1 MTCLLLIFNINRFL
15 RNLYRQL
22 PGFDLIWWTLTMGQ
36 QPWRCLMT
44 KPKAYKRYSAEFKRE
59 AIRRA
64 TEERI
69 TDKAVCDELGI
80 STRQFRRWR
89 DELQLLGGD
98 AFPGKGQSRDEEVTT
113 LKRELAQVK
122 KERDFLKEAAA
133 YFAKESK

>member
-1 MTCLLLIFNINRFL
+1 
-15 RNLYRQL
+15 
-22 PGFDLIWWTLTMGQ
+22 
-36 QPWRCLMT
+36 MT
-44 KPKAYKRYSAEFKRE
+44 KPKRYKRYSAEFKKE

-64 TEERI
+64 TEEGV

-89 DELQLLGGD
+89 DELQLLGND
-98 AFPGKGQSRDEEVTT
+98 AFPGKGKSRDEELTA
-113 LKRELAQVK
+113 LKRQLALVE

>member
-1 MTCLLLIFNINRFL
+1 
-15 RNLYRQL
+15 
-22 PGFDLIWWTLTMGQ
+22 
-36 QPWRCLMT
+36 MT
-44 KPKAYKRYSAEFKRE
+44 KPKPYKRYSAEFKKE

-64 TEERI
+64 TEEGI
-69 TDKAVCDELGI
+69 TDQAVCDELGI

-89 DELQLLGGD
+89 DELELLGQD
-98 AFPGKGQSRDEEVTT
+98 AFPGTGRSRDEELTV